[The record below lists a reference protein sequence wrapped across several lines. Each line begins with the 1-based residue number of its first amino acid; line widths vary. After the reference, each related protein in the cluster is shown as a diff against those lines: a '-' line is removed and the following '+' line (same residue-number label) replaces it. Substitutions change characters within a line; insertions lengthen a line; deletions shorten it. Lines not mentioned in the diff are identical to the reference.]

1 MRSNNGRNIPHFLRQ
16 IARLFFL
23 LCVVIAAGD
32 LHALPDLQSAESIGN
47 IKIFRD
53 HENPSVIYYFKAQ
66 KSLAFQ
72 DGIPDF
78 SYHLNRYMGTR
89 LTEDSN
95 EFRVRGVIRFKTI
108 DATPSL
114 TYQQLLQQMRERFGP
129 TTQLVAAPVA
139 HSYYKLVYKTATD
152 DAVEPE
158 ETGEISGNPLPEK
171 KPGMVF
177 GESSQRFTIGLSG
190 HNADLFWQAFE
201 KDKLILSLAYG
212 SNIVGVKRGDNQQW
226 LAAEYEIADAA
237 PIQVSMNQFPILF
250 SKNEIWQNREM
261 AHSTI
266 TVMCY
271 DFINVVKTHLYSVL
285 VEVRFTTLRKQRY
298 IEKVKFIAD
307 SDAYEV
313 NVRFKLANNLQSG
326 YEYRVT
332 RMNKD
337 GEKTVT
343 DWMPST
349 QAVIDVSLDV
359 DSVSA
364 TATATETATEIATEN
379 DSGEPDDEN

>member
-1 MRSNNGRNIPHFLRQ
+1 MRSGNGWIVGWTVGWTVSR
-16 IARLFFL
+16 FL
-23 LCVVIAAGD
+23 LQLSGRIFLLLTAMAAGD
-32 LHALPDLQSAESIGN
+32 LRASPDLQSAESIGN
-47 IKIFRD
+47 IKIFKD
-53 HENPSVIYYFKAQ
+53 HQNPSLIYYFKAQ
-66 KSLAFQ
+66 KSLALQ

-89 LTEDSN
+89 LTEDSD
-95 EFRVRGVIRFKTI
+95 EFRVRGVIRFKTVE
-108 DATPSL
+108 AQPSL

-129 TTQLVAAPVA
+129 KTQLLAAPVA
-139 HSYYKLVYKTATD
+139 NSYYKLVYETATD
-152 DAVEPE
+152 DAVEPK
-158 ETGEISGNPLPEK
+158 ETGEIAGNPMPEK
-171 KPGMVF
+171 KLGTVF

-201 KDKLILSLAYG
+201 KNKLILSLAYG
-212 SNIVGVKRGDNQQW
+212 SVIVGVKRDENQQW
-226 LAAEYEIADAA
+226 LPAEYEIADTA
-237 PIQVSMNQFPILF
+237 PIQVSMNQFPMLF
-250 SKNEIWQNREM
+250 SKNELWQNREM

-271 DFINVVKTHLYSVL
+271 DFINVVKSYLHSVL

-298 IEKVKFIAD
+298 IEKVKFTAD

-313 NVRFKLANNLQSG
+313 NVRFKLANNLQDG

-332 RMNKD
+332 RMNQD
-337 GEKTVT
+337 GEKSFT
-343 DWMPST
+343 DWMSTT

-364 TATATETATEIATEN
+364 TATETETE
-379 DSGEPDDEN
+379 SGEPDDDN